1 MFCVPIIAK
10 DAEEAIKKM
19 NLASAQADI
28 IEIRLDMMESFELKP
43 IIMSSVKPVLAT
55 YRSKKQGGRGK
66 DDSDMAADYLISA
79 INAGADFIDVELSM
93 DKSPRERIIDA
104 KGKAKIIVSTH
115 VNDMTPSGEGLK
127 RIYDKG
133 ITVGGDIIKIVTMAS
148 SWEDNLRVLE
158 LIPVARD
165 EGVEII
171 AFCMGPLGRM
181 SRIFSLLMGAYMTF
195 ASLETGQQSAEGQMP
210 VAETRRLVEFFMP

>member
-10 DAEEAIKKM
+10 DTEEAIKKM

-28 IEIRLDMMESFELKP
+28 VEIRLDMMESFELKP

-55 YRSKKQGGRGK
+55 YRSEKQGGRGK

-127 RIYDKG
+127 RIYNKG

-148 SWEDNLRVLE
+148 IWEDNFRVLE
-158 LIPVARD
+158 LIPEARE

-171 AFCMGPLGRM
+171 AFCVGPLGRM
-181 SRIFSLLMGAYMTF
+181 SRIFSLLMGGYMTF
-195 ASLETGQQSAEGQMP
+195 ASLETGQQSADGQMP
-210 VAETRRLVEFFMP
+210 VAETKRLVEFFMP

>member
-10 DAEEAIKKM
+10 DTEEAIKKM
-19 NLASAQADI
+19 NVASSLADI
-28 IEIRLDMMESFELKP
+28 IEVRLDMMESFELKP

-55 YRSKKQGGRGK
+55 YRSEKQGGRGK
-66 DDSDMAADYLISA
+66 DDADLAADYLISA
-79 INAGADFIDVELSM
+79 INAGADLIDVELSM
-93 DKSPRERIIDA
+93 DKSQRERIIDA

-115 VNDMTPSGEGLK
+115 VNDRTPSGEGLK
-127 RIYDKG
+127 RIYNKG

-148 SWEDNLRVLE
+148 RWEDNFRILE
-158 LIPVARD
+158 LIPEARD

-195 ASLETGQQSAEGQMP
+195 GSLEAGQQSADGQMP

>member
-10 DAEEAIKKM
+10 DTEEAIKKM

-28 IEIRLDMMESFELKP
+28 IEVRLDMMESFELKP

-55 YRSKKQGGRGK
+55 YRSEKQGGRGN

-93 DKSPRERIIDA
+93 DKSPRERIVDA

-127 RIYDKG
+127 TIYDKG

-195 ASLETGQQSAEGQMP
+195 ASLETGQESADGQMP

>member
-10 DAEEAIKKM
+10 DTEEAIKKM
-19 NLASAQADI
+19 NVASPLADI
-28 IEIRLDMMESFELKP
+28 IEVRLDMMESFELKP

-55 YRSKKQGGRGK
+55 YRSEKQGGRGK
-66 DDSDMAADYLISA
+66 DDADLAADYLISA
-79 INAGADFIDVELSM
+79 INAGADLIDVELSM
-93 DKSPRERIIDA
+93 DKSQRERIIDA

-115 VNDMTPSGEGLK
+115 VNDRTPSGEGLK
-127 RIYDKG
+127 RIYNKG

-148 SWEDNLRVLE
+148 RWEDNFRVLE
-158 LIPVARD
+158 LIPEARD

-181 SRIFSLLMGAYMTF
+181 SRIFSILMGAYMTF
-195 ASLETGQQSAEGQMP
+195 GSLEAGHQSADGQMP